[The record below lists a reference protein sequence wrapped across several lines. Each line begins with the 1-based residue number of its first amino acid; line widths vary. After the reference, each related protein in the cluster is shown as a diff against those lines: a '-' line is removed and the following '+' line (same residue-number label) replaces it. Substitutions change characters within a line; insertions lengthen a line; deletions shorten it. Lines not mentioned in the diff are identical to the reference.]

1 MEQTAKIYV
10 AGHRGLVGHAIMR
23 QLESQGFTN
32 LITRTHQELD
42 LLDTHAVAQFF
53 DQERPDYVFLAAA
66 KVGGIGANASHSAE
80 FYYQNSMI
88 QNNVIHQA
96 YLHSVK
102 KLLFLGSSCIYPRLA
117 PQPMREDCLL
127 SGPLEST
134 NEAYALAK
142 IGGLKMCQYYNR
154 QYGTRF
160 ISCMPTNLYGPGD
173 NFDLESSHVLPALI
187 RKFYEAKSRGEQQV
201 VIWGTGEPTREF
213 LYIDDM
219 AAACVFLME
228 QYEGDE
234 TVNIGTGEEISIKA
248 LAERLKKISDFSGDI
263 VFDTTRP
270 DGTPRKVNDNRK
282 LFAMGWLPQVT
293 LDEGIQKTYN
303 WYKQS
308 IEIPD

>member
-10 AGHRGLVGHAIMR
+10 AGHCGLVGQAIMR
-23 QLESQGFTN
+23 QLESQGYTN

-42 LLDTHAVAQFF
+42 LLDTYAVARFF
-53 DQERPDYVFLAAA
+53 DQEQPEYVFLAAA
-66 KVGGIGANASHSAE
+66 KVGGIGANASHPAE

-96 YLHSVK
+96 YLYDVK

-117 PQPMREDCLL
+117 TQPMREDCLL

-154 QYGTRF
+154 QYGTHF

-187 RKFYEAKSRGEQQV
+187 RKFYEAKTRGDQQV
-201 VIWGTGEPTREF
+201 VIWGSGEPTREF

-248 LAERLKKISDFSGDI
+248 LAERLKKISDFSGEI
-263 VFDTTRP
+263 VFDATRP
-270 DGTPRKVNDNRK
+270 DGTPRKVNDNSK
-282 LFAMGWLPQVT
+282 LFAMGWRLQVT
-293 LDEGIQKTYN
+293 LDEGIQKTYD

-308 IEIPD
+308 AEIPD